1 MSYGV
6 SVSKIEELESLLDI
20 LALRPCRAG
29 KKIE

>member
-1 MSYGV
+1 MSSGE
-6 SVSKIEELESLLDI
+6 SVSRIELFGSLLDI